1 MNNTPAR
8 SPLGAFYRS
17 PLGVRGAGRDLVYAF
32 GWFENYFPYDGCNAI
47 TLANSSGNIID
58 YFTFPTELGADV
70 TQIAID
76 PSGNIVMGGRDYY
89 SPGQHKHVSKY
100 TPKGQFLWGFVET
113 TGVVTD
119 VYRLV
124 VDKGGF
130 IYALLHYL
138 QMPPAVETNFVVF
151 STDGERSCVGL
162 EIPGY
167 KVNWGVVDFDVD
179 SNGCIGACGTFAN
192 EEHTAEYTIAKF
204 TNERSLIWKAGY
216 YDDETGYE
224 TTFTLCRFD
233 PGGCLFAARPTGE
246 EASYHSLFKFGVDGS
261 VEWSVKSLNDIYSMC
276 VDRDGSVYVVG
287 EREDGTTIQK
297 YSSAGSL
304 LWSAD
309 HGGSGYLVDVDEK
322 GNVYTVVWRSNMYD
336 SIVKQSSE
344 GVQLW
349 RHDMDGQ
356 VYALLFGRNLW
367 RT

>member
-1 MNNTPAR
+1 MSNTPAR
-8 SPLGAFYRS
+8 SQLGAFFRS
-17 PLGVRGAGRDLVYAF
+17 PLGVRDMGRDLVYAF
-32 GWFENYFPYDGCNAI
+32 GRFDNSFLYYDCNVI
-47 TLANSSGNIID
+47 TLANSSGKIID
-58 YFTFPTELGADV
+58 YFTFPTEWGADL

-76 PSGNIVMGGRDYY
+76 PSGNIVMGGKEYY
-89 SPGQHKHVSKY
+89 QNKHVLKY
-100 TPKGQFLWGFVET
+100 TPKGQLLWDFVET
-113 TGVVTD
+113 IGVVSG

-130 IYALLHYL
+130 VYALLDYL
-138 QMPPAVETNFVVF
+138 SHPPAVEDNFVVF
-151 STDGERSCVGL
+151 SPDGEMSLVGL

-167 KVNWGVVDFDVD
+167 KVNWSVVDFDVD
-179 SNGCIGACGTFAN
+179 SNGCVGVCGWFYN

-224 TTFTLCRFD
+224 STFNLCRFD

-246 EASYHSLFKFGVDGS
+246 ETSYHSLFKFGVDGS

-287 EREDGTTIQK
+287 QREDGTTIQK

-309 HGGSGYLVDVDEK
+309 LGGSGYLVDVDEK
-322 GNVYTVVWRSNMYD
+322 GSVYTVVWGLSSYD
-336 SIVKQSSE
+336 SIVKHSSE
-344 GVQLW
+344 GIQLW
-349 RHDMDGQ
+349 RKDIDGY
-356 VYALLFGRNLW
+356 VFAFLFGRNLW
-367 RT
+367 RK